1 MKLFR
6 ILIPVPDIDRAEKFY
21 AALFGAPGERVSPER
36 HYFKSGDVVVACYAP
51 GSDGRPFRPLETET
65 YFAVADLEAMHTR
78 ALAAGATLS
87 TEDQDH
93 HGHLGRIEK
102 RPWGERSF
110 YVNDPFGNPLCFV
123 DGKTLFTGRTRAAP

>member
-6 ILIPVPDIDRAEKFY
+6 VLIPVPDIGRAETFY

-51 GSDGRPFRPLETET
+51 GGDGRAFRPLETET
-65 YFAVADLEAMHTR
+65 YFAVPDLEAMYKR
-78 ALAAGATLS
+78 ALSAGAMLS

-93 HGHLGRIEK
+93 HGHLGRIER

-110 YVNDPFGNPLCFV
+110 YASDPFGNPLCFV
-123 DGKTLFTGRTRAAP
+123 DDKTLFTGQT